1 MMQRQVSIHHRINQH
16 IQDNMSIYT
25 FTIVLFLMGII
36 FGAIVVNSL
45 PGDAKQNLFNYLQRF
60 FGEMSGKNGVVPT
73 AMFSESYTHYIQYI
87 GFIWIL
93 GLSIIGLPII
103 FILLFLKGIVIG
115 FTVGFLVNQMGIHG
129 FWLALASVF
138 PQNLVIIPL
147 FIIVSTVSIA
157 FSLKMIRQLLMRT
170 RKQPFL
176 PQFSHYMLLLIGVAS
191 TLVVVSLFEAYISPV
206 LMRSIIS

>member
-1 MMQRQVSIHHRINQH
+1 MQRQLSINHRINQH

-45 PGDAKQNLFNYLQRF
+45 PSDAKQNLFNYLQRF
-60 FGEMSGKNGVVPT
+60 FGEMSGKNGVVPA

-87 GFIWIL
+87 GFIWVL

-103 FILLFLKGIVIG
+103 FILLFLKGIVVG

-129 FWLALASVF
+129 FWLALASIF
-138 PQNLVIIPL
+138 PQNLVTIPL

-170 RKQPFL
+170 RKQSFL
-176 PQFSHYMLLLIGVAS
+176 PQVAHYMLVLIGVAS
-191 TLVVVSLFEAYISPV
+191 ALVVVSLFEAYISPV